1 MKMFCNSILKHFNLK
16 AQIALYVTRPLNFLQ
31 SATEYGLDRNVSVAS
46 QHTICGDSCSSE
58 SSLLS
63 LMPEEFQTMLNHPPL
78 TRQKKNKGLFLFCH
92 LLVYVSLIPLPA
104 SSNHMLVHPT

>member
-1 MKMFCNSILKHFNLK
+1 MKTLCNSCLKRFNLR

-46 QHTICGDSCSSE
+46 QHASCEDSCSSE

-63 LMPEEFQTMLNHPPL
+63 LMPEEFQTTLNHPPL
-78 TRQKKNKGLFLFCH
+78 TRQKKNKGIFLFCH
-92 LLVYVSLIPLPA
+92 LLVYVSLILLPT
-104 SSNHMLVHPT
+104 SSNHMFIHPA